1 MPRSGEIHPQYAV
14 FINVESHDHTLA
26 FSVAQNI
33 KDLVK
38 KHGIEVYGPKALP
51 RKRQL
56 AQYLGHKSPLYAH
69 PLHTYRLA
77 AFTDNDTMSHIIKQ
91 ITNMPELNTPPL
103 NKQIKITIQTRTTAP
118 KPKKHR

>member
-56 AQYLGHKSPLYAH
+56 AQYLNHKYTLYAH
-69 PLHTYRLA
+69 PLQHTYRLA

-91 ITNMPELNTPPL
+91 ITNMPELNTPH
-103 NKQIKITIQTRTTAP
+103 IKITIQTRTKAR
-118 KPKKHR
+118 KPEKHR